1 MRLLGPRV
9 PWVLTCRSPTGLSLE
24 PPEIT
29 VALSLEEA
37 GNGALEARSD
47 FLHVAPEDEESVS

>member
-9 PWVLTCRSPTGLSLE
+9 PWVLTCYSPTGLSLE
-24 PPEIT
+24 PLEIT

-47 FLHVAPEDEESVS
+47 FLHVASV